1 MKDDFTVAVYEEA
14 LHRAG
19 AQLVWHDCGWS
30 DKVDECELLDTFFK
44 LGPSWVGI
52 RDEAVQSVVHTAVAT
67 IRYQDADI
75 PLQAVTGVT
84 TGLQARR
91 GGVAARTLAHAMAAG
106 AANGAIV
113 SALGIF
119 DQGFYD
125 RLGYGSLDIMRL
137 IRFDPRDIR
146 VDATHRAPLRFSE
159 KDVDDIHAA
168 RSRRWLRHGGIC
180 FESAKRT
187 LADMQECT
195 NGIGFGYRDRP
206 DGGISH
212 FLWFSRKDA
221 ENGPFRVIF
230 SAWETREQLC
240 ELMAFLHSLADQVHL
255 VIMDEPPG
263 IALQDFIQR
272 PLRSRSITQKSKYE
286 TGITAM
292 TYQQARIVNLPAAI
306 DVIRTNGPSIE
317 FNLVVKDPVT
327 RFLPP
332 DAPWSGCAGAY
343 TIRIGETSI
352 LSIGHTGGLDTLTAD
367 IGAFSRFWLGSRTA
381 TALSVT
387 ADFHG
392 PDALLRALDRCYC
405 LTIPSFDWNF

>member
-1 MKDDFTVAVYEEA
+1 
-14 LHRAG
+14 
-19 AQLVWHDCGWS
+19 
-30 DKVDECELLDTFFK
+30 
-44 LGPSWVGI
+44 
-52 RDEAVQSVVHTAVAT
+52 
-67 IRYQDADI
+67 
-75 PLQAVTGVT
+75 
-84 TGLQARR
+84 
-91 GGVAARTLAHAMAAG
+91 
-106 AANGAIV
+106 
-113 SALGIF
+113 
-119 DQGFYD
+119 
-125 RLGYGSLDIMRL
+125 MRL

-146 VDATHRAPLRFSE
+146 VGATHRAPLRFSE

-168 RSRRWLRHGGIC
+168 RSRRWLRHGGVC

-195 NGIGFGYRDRP
+195 NGVGFGYCDRP
-206 DGGISH
+206 DDGISH

-221 ENGPFRVIF
+221 ENGPFRVLF

-306 DVIRTNGPSIE
+306 DVMRTNGPTIE
-317 FNLVVKDPVT
+317 FNLVIKDPVT

-332 DAPWSGCAGAY
+332 DAQWSGCAGSY
-343 TIRIGETSI
+343 TIRIGETSAI
-352 LSIGHTGGLDTLTAD
+352 SDGHTDGLDTLTAD

-381 TALSVT
+381 TALAIT
-387 ADFHG
+387 ADFDG
-392 PDALLRALDRCYC
+392 PDGLLKMLDHGVR
-405 LTIPSFDWNF
+405 LPTPQFDWNF